1 MNGASPQRQGPVA
14 EAPGTPPRRR
24 KLRIA
29 LALLVLL
36 LLALLVPPY
45 IGLNRYRRQ
54 MIASISGSMGRT
66 VHIQSM
72 HLRLLPT
79 PGIVMENFVVDED
92 PAFGSEPAL
101 TSPTVVATLRVS
113 SLWRRHI
120 EVSSISMD
128 TPSVNL
134 VRNPNG
140 SWSFGSILL
149 QAARAANAPT
159 TQSYA
164 GGAPRFPYIEMSGA
178 RINFKQGLYKL
189 PFSLFDADLALWQQ
203 SANRWRLRLHAQPV
217 RTDLDLDLA
226 DTGTLRI
233 DGWVGR
239 TTNLHSLPVHLD
251 GAWQDA
257 QLGQATRLLFGA
269 DEGWRGQLHLS
280 GSLRGTLS
288 NLQAKWQIHLDNPH
302 RIEFT
307 PNSSPSLDANC
318 QATYHS
324 LRHSL
329 DGLLCLLPTPPGHLL
344 LTGAIPDLLHPGPSL
359 QLEVNHLPASFVAQ
373 MIGMVRQRLGSI
385 SAGGVLN
392 GEFTYG
398 PQPSNSL
405 TGAHTHTAPAPVQ
418 QSHWSGHAEGDA
430 ITLQINGIAQ
440 PVTIPHL
447 LLTAGEDTSAA
458 PPRIA
463 PRWNHRRRHTRAT
476 RQATPR
482 HATRSAAEST
492 AESASESFDLALAPA
507 AIPLGGTAPLSVS
520 GHFDPSGFQINVN
533 GEASLANLIALHR
546 QLGAVPDAL
555 HQIGSTGTADLD
567 LTLQGPWVAPIL
579 DVGNGQAISTTGT
592 LSLAHAVFHPGYLT
606 EAASISNAQVH
617 LSPGEIIWS
626 NVAFTVGALT
636 GRLSAA
642 YPVQCPATASCLS
655 QFTLDLPRA
664 AVPQL
669 LAAFTGADAHG
680 VLWADL
686 LAHLD
691 QGHRIWPHATGA
703 VHIGALTAGALT
715 LHDALANVSVKGT
728 NLQIASLDASALGG
742 SLHAAGSIDAS
753 GDAPAWKLTLNTQ
766 NLSVPQFASLF
777 HEKWG
782 NGHGSLQLT
791 FTAQGWDAS
800 SLAGSA
806 AGQFSWTWKD
816 GGLNTP
822 GPLGRFARWSAQGTL
837 ANSTLTL
844 AQGSLQ
850 TTPGATPL
858 PVTGT
863 IDFQRNLHLTL
874 GSAAAPPAE
883 PAPASAAPNRKTAE
897 AASAKAAPAKKSAAA
912 PGPIHITGTLAHPTL
927 PSTAASAQ

>member
-1 MNGASPQRQGPVA
+1 MNGTTPQRQSPVA
-14 EAPGTPPRRR
+14 GDPGAPQRPRRRRR

-29 LALLVLL
+29 LALLVLV

-45 IGLNRYRRQ
+45 IGLNHYRRQ
-54 MIASISGSMGRT
+54 MVASVSASLGRT

-92 PAFGSEPAL
+92 PAFGNEPAL
-101 TSPTVVATLRVS
+101 TAPTVVATLRVS

-140 SWSFGSILL
+140 NWSFGSILL
-149 QAARAANAPT
+149 QAARSTNAPT
-159 TQSYA
+159 TQRYA

-203 SANRWRLRLHAQPV
+203 SANRWRLRIHAQPV

-233 DGWVGR
+233 DGWLGR

-251 GAWQDA
+251 GSWQDA

-288 NLQAKWQIHLDNPH
+288 DLQARWQIHLDNPH

-307 PNSSPSLDANC
+307 PDSSPSLDANC

-329 DGLLCLLPTPPGHLL
+329 DGLLCLLPTAPGHLL

-373 MIGMVRQRLGSI
+373 LIGMVRQRAGSI

-398 PQPSNSL
+398 PQPANSL
-405 TGAHTHTAPAPVQ
+405 TGNGQAGTATKPHTAPAPAA
-418 QSHWSGHAEGDA
+418 STSSADNHWSGQAEGSNL
-430 ITLQINGIAQ
+430 TLQINGIAQ
-440 PVTIPHL
+440 PVAIPHL
-447 LLTAGEDTSAA
+447 LLTAGDASAA
-458 PPRIA
+458 PPQNPHR
-463 PRWNHRRRHTRAT
+463 HRRNRRRRAT
-476 RQATPR
+476 HPAAPGS
-482 HATRSAAEST
+482 SANLFALT
-492 AESASESFDLALAPA
+492 LAPA
-507 AIPLGGTAPLSVS
+507 AIPFGGATPLNVS
-520 GHFDPSGFQINVN
+520 GRFDASGFQLNAN
-533 GEASLANLIALHR
+533 GEASLSNLVALHR
-546 QLGAVPDAL
+546 QLGTVPDAL
-555 HQIGSTGTADLD
+555 HRIGVTGTADLD
-567 LTLQGPWVAPIL
+567 LAIQGPWVAPIL
-579 DVGNGQAISTTGT
+579 DSGNGQAISTTGT
-592 LSLAHAVFHPGYLT
+592 LSLSHAVFHPGYLT
-606 EAASISNAQVH
+606 EAASIASADVH
-617 LSPGEIIWS
+617 LSSGEITWS
-626 NVAFTVGALT
+626 NVAFSLGALT
-636 GRLSAA
+636 GHLSAA
-642 YPVQCPATASCLS
+642 YPVECPASTPCLS
-655 QFTLDLPRA
+655 QFTLELPKA

-691 QGHRIWPHATGA
+691 QGHRNWPHATGA
-703 VHIGALTAGALT
+703 VHIGTLTAGPLT

-728 NLQIASLDASALGG
+728 NLRILSLDASALGG
-742 SLHAAGSIDAS
+742 DLHAQGSIDAS
-753 GDAPAWKLTLNTQ
+753 GDAPAWKLALNTR
-766 NLSVPQFASLF
+766 NISVPQLASLF

-782 NGHGSLQLT
+782 TGHGNLQAS

-800 SLAGSA
+800 SLASSA
-806 AGQFSWTWKD
+806 TGQFAWTWKD

-822 GPLGRFARWSAQGTL
+822 GPLGKFSRWSVQGTL

-844 AQGSLQ
+844 TAGTLQ

-863 IDFQRNLHLTL
+863 IDFARNLHLTL
-874 GSAAAPPAE
+874 GSATT
-883 PAPASAAPNRKTAE
+883 PASQT
-897 AASAKAAPAKKSAAA
+897 APAKIATEPSASPAAA
-912 PGPIHITGTLAHPTL
+912 KTAGPITVTGTLAHPKT
-927 PSTAASAQ
+927 PPVSAPAKSTAAH

>member
-1 MNGASPQRQGPVA
+1 MNGTSPQRQTPVA
-14 EAPGTPPRRR
+14 GDSGTPPRPRRR

-29 LALLVLL
+29 LVLFVLL

-54 MIASISGSMGRT
+54 MIASVSASLGRT

-101 TSPTVVATLRVS
+101 TAPTVAATLRVS

-128 TPSVNL
+128 SPSVNL
-134 VRNPNG
+134 VRNSRGN
-140 SWSFGSILL
+140 WSFGSILL
-149 QAARAANAPT
+149 QAARSTNAPT
-159 TQSYA
+159 TQRYA
-164 GGAPRFPYIEMSGA
+164 GGAPRFPYIEMSSA

-203 SANRWRLRLHAQPV
+203 SANRWRIRVHAQPV

-233 DGWVGR
+233 DGWLGR
-239 TTNLHSLPVHLD
+239 FTNLHSLPVHLD
-251 GAWQDA
+251 GSWQDA

-307 PNSSPSLDANC
+307 PGASPSLDANC

-344 LTGAIPDLLHPGPSL
+344 LTGAVPDLLHPDPSL
-359 QLEVNHLPASFVAQ
+359 QLEVNHLPASFVTQ
-373 MIGMVRQRLGSI
+373 MIGLVRQRAGSV

-398 PQPSNSL
+398 TQPRNSL
-405 TGAHTHTAPAPVQ
+405 DAMTTQPAPAPA
-418 QSHWSGHAEGDA
+418 SASASAEDTHWSGHAEGDA
-430 ITLQINGIAQ
+430 IALQINGIAS

-458 PPRIA
+458 PA
-463 PRWNHRRRHTRAT
+463 PIRHSRHPRRRRDHAPHTA
-476 RQATPR
+476 APGS
-482 HATRSAAEST
+482 SAHPA
-492 AESASESFDLALAPA
+492 AYSFVLTLAPA
-507 AIPLGGTAPLSVS
+507 AIPFGGPTPLNVS
-520 GHFDPSGFQINVN
+520 GRFDPAGFQLDVS
-533 GEASLANLIALHR
+533 GQASLADLIALHR
-546 QLGAVPDAL
+546 QLGAIPGAL
-555 HQIGSTGTADLD
+555 HQIASSGTADLD
-567 LTLQGPWVAPIL
+567 LAIQGPWVAPIL
-579 DVGNGQAISTTGT
+579 DSGNGQAIATTGT

-606 EAASISNAQVH
+606 EAASIASAEVH
-617 LSPGEIIWS
+617 LAPGEITWS

-636 GRLSAA
+636 GQLSAA
-642 YPVQCPATASCLS
+642 YPVQCPASTPCLS
-655 QFTLDLPRA
+655 QFTLELPKA

-691 QGHRIWPHATGA
+691 QGHRNWPRANGA
-703 VHIGALTAGALT
+703 VHIGALTAGPLT
-715 LHDALANVSVKGT
+715 LHDALANVSVKDT
-728 NLQIASLDASALGG
+728 NLRILSLDASALGG
-742 SLHAAGSIDAS
+742 DMHAEGAIDAS
-753 GDAPAWKLTLNTQ
+753 GDAPAWKLALSTRNI
-766 NLSVPQFASLF
+766 SVPQLASLF

-782 NGHGSLQLT
+782 SGHGNLQVT

-800 SLAGSA
+800 SLASSA
-806 AGQFSWTWKD
+806 AGQFSWIWKD

-822 GPLGRFARWSAQGTL
+822 GPLGKFARWSAQGTL

-844 AQGSLQ
+844 TGGTLQ
-850 TTPGATPL
+850 TTPRATPL
-858 PVTGT
+858 PVTGA
-863 IDFQRNLHLTL
+863 IGFQRNLHLSI
-874 GSAAAPPAE
+874 GSAAAPATKNT
-883 PAPASAAPNRKTAE
+883 APAGA
-897 AASAKAAPAKKSAAA
+897 
-912 PGPIHITGTLAHPTL
+912 ITGTLAHPKM
-927 PSTAASAQ
+927 PAPTAPAS